1 MKTQKI
7 ITRCLLAAV
16 LFILTGFY
24 QIAGAADWPNWRGPN
39 YNGISN
45 EKNWDPLKIKEG
57 VKPLWKASVGIGFST
72 ISVSDGRA
80 YTMGNTGT
88 KDKDESE
95 HSDIVFCLDAETGK
109 EIWSYPYPQPLDPKS
124 YEGGSLA
131 SPTVISGKVFTVS
144 KNGLAFCFN
153 AKTGEVIW
161 QKDLSKE
168 LGIKRT
174 TWGHSG
180 SPVVIDNMVI
190 YNAGSMGVAL
200 NKEDGSLIWQGG
212 KEPGGYATAVPFMSG
227 NRKCIAMFSFSE
239 VIGLDAATGKELW
252 RYPWKTK
259 YDVNAADP
267 IIVGNK
273 IFISSGYSVG
283 CAVIEIENDKAVELW
298 SSDNMH
304 NKMNG
309 CVLWKDYIYG
319 VEDSGELRCLDF
331 KTGRILWAQK
341 GFGNGSLMIAD
352 SKLIVLGEKGNLVIA
367 NATVDGYKVISEAKI
382 LSPRCWSVPVLANGR
397 IYARNANGDMVC
409 LDVSKKTE
417 ATVSTRKN

>member
-1 MKTQKI
+1 MKAQRI
-7 ITRCLLAAV
+7 ITKYLLVAA
-16 LFILTGFY
+16 LFIITSFY
-24 QIAGAADWPNWRGPN
+24 NMTKAADWPNWRGPN
-39 YNGISN
+39 YNGVSE
-45 EKNWDPLKIKEG
+45 EKNWDPLKIKDG
-57 VKPLWKASVGIGFST
+57 VKPLWQKSIGIGFST
-72 ISVSDGRA
+72 ISVADGRA
-80 YTMGNTGT
+80 YTMGNTGS
-88 KDKDESE
+88 KDVNEAK
-95 HSDIVFCLDAETGK
+95 HSDIVFCFDAETGK
-109 EIWSYPYPQPLDPKS
+109 EIWKYSYPQPLDPKY

-131 SPTVISGKVFTVS
+131 TPTLNAGKVYTISKDGKVFC
-144 KNGLAFCFN
+144 LD
-153 AKTGEVIW
+153 AKTGKVIW
-161 QKDLSKE
+161 QKNLSKDLS
-168 LGIKRT
+168 IKRT

-180 SPVVIDNMVI
+180 SPVIIDNMVI

-200 NKEDGSLIWQGG
+200 NKNDGDLIWQGG
-212 KEPGGYATAVPFMSG
+212 KEPGGYATAVPFMNG
-227 NRKCIAMFSFSE
+227 NKKGIAMFSFSDI
-239 VIGLDAATGKELW
+239 IGLDAATGKELW
-252 RYPWKTK
+252 RYPWKTT

-273 IFISSGYSVG
+273 IFISSGYGIG
-283 CAVIEIENDKAVELW
+283 CALIKIENEKAVELW
-298 SSDNMH
+298 NSDNMH